1 MDAELGITH
10 AAAGEADSQ
19 SLAVD
24 SAIGHCEK
32 LRRVLELEAWIRE
45 ARDYPIL
52 ARVAELWLA
61 ERERLLT
68 ELELSH

>member
-45 ARDYPIL
+45 ARGQPIL
-52 ARVAELWLA
+52 APVCEEWRAEHGRLLAELH
-61 ERERLLT
+61 
-68 ELELSH
+68 LSH